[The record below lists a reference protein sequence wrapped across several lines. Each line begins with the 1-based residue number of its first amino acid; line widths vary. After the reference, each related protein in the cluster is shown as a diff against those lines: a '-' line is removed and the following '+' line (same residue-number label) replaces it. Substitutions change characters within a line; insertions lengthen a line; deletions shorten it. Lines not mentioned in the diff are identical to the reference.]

1 MALEREKRRLPASH
15 VISLKRRRRLAAAVA
30 SAQPA
35 AALPTFQRVVVA
47 PSQATPA
54 PPPRPAPGHGPTP
67 QANVAT
73 PQGATQGTAHAPL
86 GQAGTVIDVQGLHKT
101 YPDGTAAVKGVSFQV
116 RRGEIFGF
124 LGPNGAGKTTTMRIL
139 GTLLEASQGKASVL
153 GFDVARQANRIKEK
167 IGFAMQEV
175 GMDDLATGRE
185 MLVLHAK
192 LYGMSGREAKARAEE
207 LLRTFDLAEHADR
220 RVVRFSGGM
229 QRRLDLAVS
238 LVHTPEVLFL
248 DEPSTG
254 LDPKSRTDLWAVL
267 RRLRREHGITVLMS
281 THYME
286 EADALC
292 DRIAIIHKGRVA
304 AIDTPER
311 LKRSV
316 GSDTLRIVLS
326 GEPTAAQWA
335 AVQASFGATHVRREG
350 GAIDIKV
357 SDGGRALL
365 PALRIVGDLGI
376 QVRETKVLSPT
387 LQDAY
392 LHYTGARLDEDEE
405 KPGEGKDAK
414 GGKGGKGGQVGK
426 MPPGRKHPGP
436 QGRGGA

>member
-1 MALEREKRRLPASH
+1 VPQA
-15 VISLKRRRRLAAAVA
+15 
-30 SAQPA
+30 
-35 AALPTFQRVVVA
+35 
-47 PSQATPA
+47 ATPA
-54 PPPRPAPGHGPTP
+54 PAPPAP
-67 QANVAT
+67 AAAT
-73 PQGATQGTAHAPL
+73 PSFLRAEPLHAQG
-86 GQAGTVIDVQGLHKT
+86 VVVDVHDLRKT
-101 YPDGTAAVKGVSFQV
+101 YPDGTAAVQGVTFQV

-139 GTLLEASQGKASVL
+139 GTLLAGTGGRASVL
-153 GFDVARQANRIKEK
+153 GLDVARQAHRIKEK

-175 GMDDLATGRE
+175 GMDDLATARE
-185 MLVLHAK
+185 MLHLHAK

-207 LLRTFDLAEHADR
+207 LLATFDLAEHADR
-220 RVVRFSGGM
+220 RVVRYSGGM

-267 RRLRREHGITVLMS
+267 RRLRREQGLTVLMS

-292 DRIAIIHKGRVA
+292 DRIAIIHKGRIA

-316 GSDTLRIVLS
+316 GADTLRVALAA
-326 GEPTAAQWA
+326 EPTPQQWA
-335 AVQASFGATHVRREG
+335 AAQAAFGAANLRREP
-350 GAIDIKV
+350 GALLLKV

-365 PALRIVGDLGI
+365 PALRIIGDLGF
-376 QVRETKVLSPT
+376 QVRETKVQTPT

-392 LHYTGARLDEDEE
+392 LHYTGARLDEDA
-405 KPGEGKDAK
+405 GEPTAPK
-414 GGKGGKGGQVGK
+414 GRQ
-426 MPPGRKHPGP
+426 PAGRKHPGP
-436 QGRGGA
+436 GSRGGA